1 MEESMVKP
9 NGRLV
14 IVILFILM
22 VPIIA
27 LSVEVD
33 FISGEVQYSHLK
45 SDWKQL
51 DIGMSLVSGDIVK
64 TGVNSEAVL
73 RDEDNEIYISENSNF
88 TISEKYEQE
97 KKKPTFMLFLGRMKF
112 KLGKSG
118 VSEPDIQTQTV
129 NLTIRGT
136 EFEVGAGFDGS
147 TIVLIEE
154 GTVAVQGKAEE
165 LVLEQ
170 GEGTEVAFGE
180 EPTEKF
186 EIITRVIEWDDWL
199 ASSQEAVQGNET
211 QLLSRILDRFR
222 IVENEIGEYEEI
234 REGSLAE
241 KDRYIALRDR
251 ALEEDK
257 QEEAEEYSQKAGTF
271 SKKAFHSLV
280 NIRFL
285 ALSSIGLYDMAQRI
299 YSGIEEPTLEQ
310 EELFDAIRRVF
321 NGIEAKYIYE
331 GDRARLEEKA
341 KKKKGCLSLI

>member
-1 MEESMVKP
+1 MEEIMVKP
-9 NGRLV
+9 RGRV
-14 IVILFILM
+14 IAGILFFLI
-22 VPIIA
+22 VPIVA
-27 LSVEVD
+27 LPVEVD
-33 FISGEVQYSHLK
+33 FISGDVQYSHLK
-45 SDWKQL
+45 SEWKQL

-64 TGVNSEAVL
+64 TGFNSETVL
-73 RDEDNEIYISENSNF
+73 RDEDNEIYISENSSF

-118 VSEPDIQTQTV
+118 ASEPDIQTQTV

-136 EFEVGAGFDGS
+136 EFEVGSGYDGS

-154 GTVAVQGKAEE
+154 GTVAVQGKMEE
-165 LVLEQ
+165 LVLAQ
-170 GEGTEVAFGE
+170 GEGTEVAFGD

-186 EIITRVIEWDDWL
+186 RIITRVIEWDDWL
-199 ASSQEAVQGNET
+199 AGSQEAVQGNET
-211 QLLSRILDRFR
+211 QLLSRMLERFR
-222 IVENEIGEYEEI
+222 NIENEIEEYEEI
-234 REGSLAE
+234 RENSLAE

-251 ALEEDK
+251 SLEEDK
-257 QEEAEEYSQKAGTF
+257 QEEAKKYSEQAGTF

-285 ALSSIGLYDMAQRI
+285 ALSSIGLFDMAQRV

-310 EELFDAIRRVF
+310 QELFDAIEGVF
-321 NGIEAKYIYE
+321 NDIEEKYIYV

-341 KKKKGCLSLI
+341 KKKKGCLSLF

>member
-51 DIGMSLVSGDIVK
+51 DIGMILVSGDIVK

-73 RDEDNEIYISENSNF
+73 RDKDNEIYISENSNF

-118 VSEPDIQTQTV
+118 ASEPDIQTQTV

-211 QLLSRILDRFR
+211 QLLSRILDKLA
-222 IVENEIGEYEEI
+222 
-234 REGSLAE
+234 GS
-241 KDRYIALRDR
+241 
-251 ALEEDK
+251 
-257 QEEAEEYSQKAGTF
+257 GTG
-271 SKKAFHSLV
+271 K
-280 NIRFL
+280 
-285 ALSSIGLYDMAQRI
+285 
-299 YSGIEEPTLEQ
+299 
-310 EELFDAIRRVF
+310 
-321 NGIEAKYIYE
+321 
-331 GDRARLEEKA
+331 
-341 KKKKGCLSLI
+341 

>member
-1 MEESMVKP
+1 MVKLA
-9 NGRLV
+9 GRFI
-14 IVILFILM
+14 IVILFVLM

-33 FISGEVQYSHLK
+33 FISGEVQYSHL
-45 SDWKQL
+45 SSEWKQL

-73 RDEDNEIYISENSNF
+73 RDEDNEIYISEKSSF
-88 TISEKYEQE
+88 TISEKYVQE
-97 KKKPTFMLFLGRMKF
+97 NKKPTFMLFLGRMKF

-136 EFEVGAGFDGS
+136 EFEVGSGYDGS

-154 GTVAVQGKAEE
+154 GTVAVQGRTEE

-186 EIITRVIEWDDWL
+186 EVITRVIVWDDWL
-199 ASSQEAVQGNET
+199 ESSQEAVQGNET
-211 QLLSRILDRFR
+211 QLLSRILDRFGN
-222 IVENEIGEYEEI
+222 IESEIGEYEKI
-234 REGSLAE
+234 RESSLAE
-241 KDRYIALRDR
+241 KDRYIALRDKS
-251 ALEEDK
+251 LEEDK
-257 QEEAEEYSQKAGTF
+257 QEEAEEYSRKAGTF

-299 YSGIEEPTLEQ
+299 YSDIEEPTPEQ
-310 EELFDAIRRVF
+310 QELFDAIEEVF
-321 NGIEAKYIYE
+321 NGIEAKYIYV

-341 KKKKGCLSLI
+341 KKKKGCLSFI